1 MLTISIF
8 QKCLLGPKIHIA
20 KISLFYR
27 RRGTYISTKA
37 HQQQKHTSILIC
49 SECRVSLNPNMYIIS
64 SVSHTDLE
72 NGGQGNCFADF
83 FNFGK
88 YLTWI
93 SLAYVSKS
101 TLISFVVQQF
111 CVSLLKN
118 NY

>member
-1 MLTISIF
+1 MKCHVNHFYFSKMPTWPKDTLQKFHFFIEEEEHIF
-8 QKCLLGPKIHIA
+8 
-20 KISLFYR
+20 
-27 RRGTYISTKA
+27 
-37 HQQQKHTSILIC
+37 QQQKHTSILIC

>member
-8 QKCLLGPKIHIA
+8 PTCPEDIA

-49 SECRVSLNPNMYIIS
+49 SECRVSLNLNIYIIS
-64 SVSHTDLE
+64 SVSQTDLE
-72 NGGQGNCFADF
+72 NGGQGFCFADF
-83 FNFGK
+83 LILVSNNA
-88 YLTWI
+88 WI

-101 TLISFVVQQF
+101 ALISFVFSNSV
-111 CVSLLKN
+111 
-118 NY
+118 